1 MKWNLNKSIAQLFA
15 GILVLTTGA
24 FALADPIDD
33 LPQARRQS
41 RQRSVI
47 YESRSGD
54 ESRNE
59 SRHRSCGTV

>member
-41 RQRSVI
+41 RQRSD
-47 YESRSGD
+47 YESRSDYG
-54 ESRNE
+54 SRK
-59 SRHRSCGTV
+59 